1 MTFNLYSDIIEIRC
15 YFYRFNLK
23 SFVIMSNSKTKGN
36 EKMKIR
42 DTYILRSVA
51 GENLVVAV
59 GANVNFNSVMTLN
72 ETGKF
77 LWEKL
82 TYLIL
87 K

>member
-1 MTFNLYSDIIEIRC
+1 
-15 YFYRFNLK
+15 
-23 SFVIMSNSKTKGN
+23 
-36 EKMKIR
+36 MKIR

-82 TYLIL
+82 TADTTTEALIDALLSEYDVDKETAERDVSAFIEKL
-87 K
+87 KINNILE

>member
-1 MTFNLYSDIIEIRC
+1 
-15 YFYRFNLK
+15 
-23 SFVIMSNSKTKGN
+23 
-36 EKMKIR
+36 MKIR

-82 TYLIL
+82 TADTTKEALIDALLSEYDVDKETAERDVSAFIEKL
-87 K
+87 KINNILE

>member
-1 MTFNLYSDIIEIRC
+1 
-15 YFYRFNLK
+15 
-23 SFVIMSNSKTKGN
+23 
-36 EKMKIR
+36 MKIR

-82 TYLIL
+82 TADTTKQALIDALLSEYDVDKETAERDVSAFIEKL
-87 K
+87 KINNILE

>member
-1 MTFNLYSDIIEIRC
+1 
-15 YFYRFNLK
+15 
-23 SFVIMSNSKTKGN
+23 
-36 EKMKIR
+36 MKIR

-72 ETGKF
+72 ESGKF

-82 TYLIL
+82 TADTTKEALIDALLSEYDVDKETAERDVSAFIEKL
-87 K
+87 KINNILE

>member
-1 MTFNLYSDIIEIRC
+1 
-15 YFYRFNLK
+15 
-23 SFVIMSNSKTKGN
+23 
-36 EKMKIR
+36 MKIR
-42 DTYILRSVA
+42 DTYILRCVA

-82 TYLIL
+82 TADTTKEALIDALLSEYDVDKETAERDVSAFIEKL
-87 K
+87 KINNILE

>member
-1 MTFNLYSDIIEIRC
+1 
-15 YFYRFNLK
+15 
-23 SFVIMSNSKTKGN
+23 
-36 EKMKIR
+36 MKIR

-82 TYLIL
+82 TADTTKEALIDALLSEYDVDKETAERDVSAFIEKL
-87 K
+87 KINDILE